1 MIQIETTSHDPYF
14 NQAFEDYVFRTYREG
29 DVLLLWRNRPAV
41 VVGCYQNI
49 CREVHMRALLDRGI
63 PVVRRMSGGGT
74 VYHDLGNLNY
84 TLISDQTGP
93 LDYDRCLEPV
103 IRALNALGVP
113 AQKNRTCDIAVDGK
127 KISGSA
133 QKIAGG
139 RVLHHG
145 TLLFDSDLSLLD
157 EITTGRKNDAFC
169 SKGTESAICT
179 VTNLRPY
186 LKDDCEIVTFAKR
199 LAEQLLPPGSE
210 QIRLTEPQLAEVR
223 RLADETYHAW
233 DWTWGKTPAF
243 TYEKSAE
250 FAGKPI
256 FVRYEAR
263 RGLLRNAEVRSD
275 ALDAQALCAMLNGVR
290 LDPALFLEK
299 QLVMPKLQPEMKSGV
314 LCAWL
319 KDEGDE
325 IHKGDA
331 LYEIETDKVVNQIEA
346 TEDGILR
353 RQLCEEGDT
362 IDALAPV
369 AIVETK

>member
-1 MIQIETTSHDPYF
+1 MIQIETTSHDPFF

-93 LDYDRCLEPV
+93 LDYNRCLEPV

-113 AQKNRTCDIAVDGK
+113 AHKNRTCDIAVDGK

-186 LKDDCEIVTFAKR
+186 LQDDCEIVTFAKR

-210 QIRLTEPQLAEVR
+210 QIRLTEQQLAEVR
-223 RLADETYHAW
+223 QLADEIYHAW
-233 DWTWGKTPAF
+233 DWTWRKTPAF
-243 TYEKSAE
+243 TYEKNAE

-256 FVRYEAR
+256 FVRYEAK
-263 RGLLRNAEVRSD
+263 RGLLRNTEVRSD

-290 LDPALFLEK
+290 LDPALFLE
-299 QLVMPKLQPEMKSGV
+299 
-314 LCAWL
+314 LCRTLAG
-319 KDEGDE
+319 ER
-325 IHKGDA
+325 A
-331 LYEIETDKVVNQIEA
+331 
-346 TEDGILR
+346 
-353 RQLCEEGDT
+353 EELLDC
-362 IDALAPV
+362 LM
-369 AIVETK
+369 

>member
-1 MIQIETTSHDPYF
+1 MIQIETTSHDPFF

-169 SKGTESAICT
+169 SKGTGSAICT

-290 LDPALFLEK
+290 LDPALFLE
-299 QLVMPKLQPEMKSGV
+299 
-314 LCAWL
+314 LCRTLAG
-319 KDEGDE
+319 ER
-325 IHKGDA
+325 A
-331 LYEIETDKVVNQIEA
+331 
-346 TEDGILR
+346 
-353 RQLCEEGDT
+353 EELLDC
-362 IDALAPV
+362 LM
-369 AIVETK
+369 

>member
-1 MIQIETTSHDPYF
+1 MIQIETTSHDPF
-14 NQAFEDYVFRTYREG
+14 FSQAFEDYVFRTYREG

-186 LKDDCEIVTFAKR
+186 LQDDCEIVTFAKR

-210 QIRLTEPQLAEVR
+210 QIRLTEQQLAEVR
-223 RLADETYHAW
+223 QLADEIYHAW

-243 TYEKSAE
+243 TYEKNAE

-256 FVRYEAR
+256 FVRYEAK
-263 RGLLRNAEVRSD
+263 RGLLRNTEVRSD

-290 LDPALFLEK
+290 LDPALFLE
-299 QLVMPKLQPEMKSGV
+299 
-314 LCAWL
+314 LCRTLAG
-319 KDEGDE
+319 ER
-325 IHKGDA
+325 A
-331 LYEIETDKVVNQIEA
+331 
-346 TEDGILR
+346 
-353 RQLCEEGDT
+353 EELLDC
-362 IDALAPV
+362 LM
-369 AIVETK
+369 

>member
-1 MIQIETTSHDPYF
+1 MIQIETTSHDPF
-14 NQAFEDYVFRTYREG
+14 FSQAFEDYVFRTYREG

-169 SKGTESAICT
+169 SKGTESAICA

-290 LDPALFLEK
+290 LDPALFLE
-299 QLVMPKLQPEMKSGV
+299 
-314 LCAWL
+314 LCRTLAG
-319 KDEGDE
+319 ER
-325 IHKGDA
+325 A
-331 LYEIETDKVVNQIEA
+331 
-346 TEDGILR
+346 
-353 RQLCEEGDT
+353 EELLDC
-362 IDALAPV
+362 LM
-369 AIVETK
+369 

>member
-1 MIQIETTSHDPYF
+1 MIQIETTSHDPFF
-14 NQAFEDYVFRTYREG
+14 NQAFEDYVFRTCREG

-113 AQKNRTCDIAVDGK
+113 AHKNRTCDIAVDGK

-179 VTNLRPY
+179 VMNLRPY
-186 LKDDCEIVTFAKR
+186 LQDDCEIVTFAKR

-210 QIRLTEPQLAEVR
+210 HIRLTEQQLAEVR
-223 RLADETYHAW
+223 QLADETYHAW

-243 TYEKSAE
+243 TYEKNAE

-256 FVRYEAR
+256 FVRYEAK
-263 RGLLRNAEVRSD
+263 RGLLRNTEVCSD
-275 ALDAQALCAMLNGVR
+275 ALDARALCAMLNGAR
-290 LDPALFLEK
+290 LDPALFLEICRT
-299 QLVMPKLQPEMKSGV
+299 LAGER
-314 LCAWL
+314 A
-319 KDEGDE
+319 
-325 IHKGDA
+325 
-331 LYEIETDKVVNQIEA
+331 
-346 TEDGILR
+346 
-353 RQLCEEGDT
+353 EELLDC
-362 IDALAPV
+362 LM
-369 AIVETK
+369 

>member
-1 MIQIETTSHDPYF
+1 MIQIETTSHDPFF

-169 SKGTESAICT
+169 SKGTESA
-179 VTNLRPY
+179 
-186 LKDDCEIVTFAKR
+186 
-199 LAEQLLPPGSE
+199 EQLLPPGSE

-290 LDPALFLEK
+290 LDPALFLE
-299 QLVMPKLQPEMKSGV
+299 
-314 LCAWL
+314 LCRTLAG
-319 KDEGDE
+319 ER
-325 IHKGDA
+325 A
-331 LYEIETDKVVNQIEA
+331 
-346 TEDGILR
+346 
-353 RQLCEEGDT
+353 EELLDC
-362 IDALAPV
+362 LM
-369 AIVETK
+369 

>member
-1 MIQIETTSHDPYF
+1 MIQIETTSHDPFF

-169 SKGTESAICT
+169 SKGTESAICA

-290 LDPALFLEK
+290 LDPALFLE
-299 QLVMPKLQPEMKSGV
+299 
-314 LCAWL
+314 LCRTLAG
-319 KDEGDE
+319 ER
-325 IHKGDA
+325 A
-331 LYEIETDKVVNQIEA
+331 
-346 TEDGILR
+346 
-353 RQLCEEGDT
+353 EELLDC
-362 IDALAPV
+362 LMY
-369 AIVETK
+369 

>member
-1 MIQIETTSHDPYF
+1 M
-14 NQAFEDYVFRTYREG
+14 FRTYREG

-290 LDPALFLEK
+290 LDPALFLE
-299 QLVMPKLQPEMKSGV
+299 
-314 LCAWL
+314 LCRTFAG
-319 KDEGDE
+319 ER
-325 IHKGDA
+325 A
-331 LYEIETDKVVNQIEA
+331 
-346 TEDGILR
+346 
-353 RQLCEEGDT
+353 EELLDC
-362 IDALAPV
+362 LM
-369 AIVETK
+369 

>member
-1 MIQIETTSHDPYF
+1 MIQIETTSHDPFF

-186 LKDDCEIVTFAKR
+186 LTDDCEIVTFAKR

-243 TYEKSAE
+243 TYEKRAE

-290 LDPALFLEK
+290 LDPALFLE
-299 QLVMPKLQPEMKSGV
+299 
-314 LCAWL
+314 LCRTLAG
-319 KDEGDE
+319 ER
-325 IHKGDA
+325 A
-331 LYEIETDKVVNQIEA
+331 
-346 TEDGILR
+346 
-353 RQLCEEGDT
+353 EELLDC
-362 IDALAPV
+362 LM
-369 AIVETK
+369 

>member
-1 MIQIETTSHDPYF
+1 MIQIETTSHDPFF

-93 LDYDRCLEPV
+93 LDYNRCLEPV

-113 AQKNRTCDIAVDGK
+113 AHKNRTCDIAVDGK

-186 LKDDCEIVTFAKR
+186 LQDDCEIVTFAKR
-199 LAEQLLPPGSE
+199 LAEQLLPPVSE
-210 QIRLTEPQLAEVR
+210 QIRLTEQQLAEVR
-223 RLADETYHAW
+223 QLADEIYHAW

-243 TYEKSAE
+243 TYEKNAE

-256 FVRYEAR
+256 FVRYEAK
-263 RGLLRNAEVRSD
+263 RGLLRNTEVRSD

-290 LDPALFLEK
+290 LDPALFLE
-299 QLVMPKLQPEMKSGV
+299 
-314 LCAWL
+314 LCRTLAG
-319 KDEGDE
+319 ER
-325 IHKGDA
+325 A
-331 LYEIETDKVVNQIEA
+331 
-346 TEDGILR
+346 
-353 RQLCEEGDT
+353 EELLDC
-362 IDALAPV
+362 LM
-369 AIVETK
+369 